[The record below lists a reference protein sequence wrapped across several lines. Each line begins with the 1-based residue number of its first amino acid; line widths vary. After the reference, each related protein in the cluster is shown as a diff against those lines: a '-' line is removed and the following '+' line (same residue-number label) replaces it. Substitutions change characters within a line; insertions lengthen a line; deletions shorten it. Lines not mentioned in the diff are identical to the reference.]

1 MWTILGGIRRR
12 PIAMVALAVLAIVVL
27 TPLTAPLWSVD
38 PNKIDTV
45 HRLLPPSA
53 DHPFGTDNF
62 GRDILSRVAYGA
74 RVSLMIGALVAAI
87 AVVLGTVSGLLTGY
101 YRAVDSVLMRVLDG
115 LMAFPSFLL
124 AIALVGALGPSVRN
138 EIIALAIA
146 YWPRITRTVRAST
159 LQLREG
165 LFVEAALATGT
176 RGLPILFRH
185 ILPNAVSPIIIQGT
199 FVFAEAVLLDA
210 SLSFLGLGVAPP
222 APTWGNMLADART
235 YLATDPWF
243 SLFPGLAIAL
253 TVLAL
258 NVFGDTLRDQLDPH
272 SARSRGH

>member
-1 MWTILGGIRRR
+1 
-12 PIAMVALAVLAIVVL
+12 
-27 TPLTAPLWSVD
+27 
-38 PNKIDTV
+38 
-45 HRLLPPSA
+45 
-53 DHPFGTDNF
+53 
-62 GRDILSRVAYGA
+62 
-74 RVSLMIGALVAAI
+74 
-87 AVVLGTVSGLLTGY
+87 
-101 YRAVDSVLMRVLDG
+101 
-115 LMAFPSFLL
+115 MAFPSFLL

>member
-12 PIAMVALAVLAIVVL
+12 PLAMVAVAVLAIVVL

-38 PNKIDTV
+38 PNKVDTI

-53 DHPFGTDNF
+53 GHLFGTDNF

-74 RVSLMIGALVAAI
+74 RVSLIIGALVAAI

-176 RGLPILFRH
+176 KGLPILFRH

-222 APTWGNMLADART
+222 APTWGNMLADSRT
-235 YLATDPWF
+235 YLATAPWF
-243 SLFPGLAIAL
+243 SLFPGVAIAL

-272 SARSRGH
+272 SAQSRGH

>member
-38 PNKIDTV
+38 PNKIDMV
-45 HRLLPPSA
+45 HRLLPPA
-53 DHPFGTDNF
+53 AGHLFGTDNF

-74 RVSLMIGALVAAI
+74 RVSLLIGALVAAI

-222 APTWGNMLADART
+222 APTWGNMLADSRT
-235 YLATDPWF
+235 YLATAPWF
-243 SLFPGLAIAL
+243 SLFPGLAIAV

>member
-1 MWTILGGIRRR
+1 MI
-12 PIAMVALAVLAIVVL
+12 ALAVLAIVVL

-53 DHPFGTDNF
+53 DHLFGTDNF

-74 RVSLMIGALVAAI
+74 RVSLIIGALVAAI

-101 YRAVDSVLMRVLDG
+101 YRGVDSVLMRVLDG

-176 RGLPILFRH
+176 RGLSILFRH

-235 YLATDPWF
+235 YLATAPWF
-243 SLFPGLAIAL
+243 SIFPGLAIAL

-272 SARSRGH
+272 SSRSRGH

>member
-1 MWTILGGIRRR
+1 MLGGIRRR
-12 PIAMVALAVLAIVVL
+12 PIAVVALVVIAIVVL

-38 PNKIDTV
+38 PNRIDTV

-53 DHPFGTDNF
+53 GHLFGTDNF

-74 RVSLMIGALVAAI
+74 RVSLIIGVLVAAI
-87 AVVLGTVSGLLTGY
+87 SVVLGTVSGLLTGY
-101 YRAVDSVLMRVLDG
+101 YRRVDSVLMRLLDG

-159 LQLREG
+159 LQLREN

-176 RGLPILFRH
+176 RGPSILFRH

-222 APTWGNMLADART
+222 APTWGNMLADSRT
-235 YLATDPWF
+235 YLATAPWF
-243 SLFPGLAIAL
+243 SLFPGLAIAV

-272 SARSRGH
+272 SARSSGR